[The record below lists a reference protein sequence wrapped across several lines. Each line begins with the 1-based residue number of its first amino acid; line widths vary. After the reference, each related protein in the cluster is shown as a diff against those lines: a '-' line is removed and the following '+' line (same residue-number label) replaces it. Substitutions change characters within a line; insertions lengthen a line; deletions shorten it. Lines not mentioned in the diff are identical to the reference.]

1 MGQQALVA
9 QQVFEKPELLFFE
22 VLQIFV
28 DLLGQLR
35 EDQDQQSLEHQQV
48 LGVEQVFGDLGVQQV
63 FGVLGVLGVQQV
75 FGDLGVQLVFVD
87 WLDQDNIEIR
97 YLDHYVPGV

>member
-1 MGQQALVA
+1 MGQQVLAA

-48 LGVEQVFGDLGVQQV
+48 LGVEQVFGYLGVQQV
-63 FGVLGVLGVQQV
+63 FGVLGVQQV
-75 FGDLGVQLVFVD
+75 FGDLGVQLVFGD

-97 YLDHYVPGV
+97 YLDHNVPGV

>member
-1 MGQQALVA
+1 MGQQVLVA

-35 EDQDQQSLEHQQV
+35 VDQDQQSLEHQQV
-48 LGVEQVFGDLGVQQV
+48 LGVQQV
-63 FGVLGVLGVQQV
+63 S
-75 FGDLGVQLVFVD
+75 GDLGVQLVFGY
-87 WLDQDNIEIR
+87 WLGQGNIEIR
-97 YLDHYVPGV
+97 YLDHNVPGV

>member
-1 MGQQALVA
+1 MGQQVLVA
-9 QQVFEKPELLFFE
+9 QQVFEKPELLFFG
-22 VLQIFV
+22 VLRIFV

>member
-1 MGQQALVA
+1 MGQQVLVA

-35 EDQDQQSLEHQQV
+35 VDQYQKILEHQQV
-48 LGVEQVFGDLGVQQV
+48 LGVQQVSGDLGVQQV
-63 FGVLGVLGVQQV
+63 FEDLWVQLA
-75 FGDLGVQLVFVD
+75 FGDWLGR
-87 WLDQDNIEIR
+87 DNIEIR
-97 YLDHYVPGV
+97 YLDHNVPGV

>member
-1 MGQQALVA
+1 MGQQVLVA

-35 EDQDQQSLEHQQV
+35 EDQDQQNLQHQQV
-48 LGVEQVFGDLGVQQV
+48 FGVQQV
-63 FGVLGVLGVQQV
+63 FGDLGVQQV
-75 FGDLGVQLVFVD
+75 FGDLGVQLVFGD
-87 WLDQDNIEIR
+87 WLGQDNNEIR
-97 YLDHYVPGV
+97 YLDHNVPGV

>member
-1 MGQQALVA
+1 MGQQVLVA
-9 QQVFEKPELLFFE
+9 QQVFDKPELLSSE

-35 EDQDQQSLEHQQV
+35 VDQDQQSLEHQQV
-48 LGVEQVFGDLGVQQV
+48 FGVQQV
-63 FGVLGVLGVQQV
+63 FGELEHQQV
-75 FGDLGVQLVFVD
+75 LGDLGVQLVFVD

-97 YLDHYVPGV
+97 YLDHNVPGV

>member
-9 QQVFEKPELLFFE
+9 QQVFEKPELLIFE

-63 FGVLGVLGVQQV
+63 FGVLGVQQV

>member
-1 MGQQALVA
+1 MGQQVLVA

-63 FGVLGVLGVQQV
+63 FGVLGVQQV
-75 FGDLGVQLVFVD
+75 FGDLGVQLVFGD
-87 WLDQDNIEIR
+87 WLGQDNIEIR
-97 YLDHYVPGV
+97 YLDHNVPGV

>member
-1 MGQQALVA
+1 MA
-9 QQVFEKPELLFFE
+9 QQVFDKPELLSSE

-35 EDQDQQSLEHQQV
+35 VDQDQQSLEHQQV

-63 FGVLGVLGVQQV
+63 LGVLGVLGVQQV